1 MFPDGNFCCPAKG
14 VLDVLLCAQTK
25 CLQGYEGAGKGKEDG
40 AGVLV
45 IVTGFPTVCSFPW
58 PPQPRLRDVVFS
70 CGSREMFVRV
80 GGEGGSKCRIRLI
93 KNT

>member
-45 IVTGFPTVCSFPW
+45 IVTGFLTAPS
-58 PPQPRLRDVVFS
+58 LGLHSLGSGMFS
-70 CGSREMFVRV
+70 SLMGA
-80 GGEGGSKCRIRLI
+80 GKCL
-93 KNT
+93 